1 MINADSIKDRLKGRS
16 DAKGNN
22 FQILLWTYGFERTLY
37 RLSVSPYNERFTI
50 KGGIFLYALFDGK
63 FTRTT
68 KDIDLLAFD
77 ISNRADEMKKIFTEI
92 LSIECDDA
100 LRYDLTTL
108 TVRNITEFKKI
119 HGVNILV
126 MAYLDR
132 TRIPV
137 SIDVGYD
144 DVIYPARVTIDFPVL
159 LDMDAPKLYA
169 YSIYSVLAEKFHAV
183 VSQGEATSRYKDYYD
198 INVIAGK
205 FSLNGSELKEAVN
218 LTFKNRNTGY
228 NDIVAFR
235 DEFAENEIHRRR
247 WDFFV
252 KKKRTLMQIDFAEV
266 LALIK
271 TLFEPIVNS
280 IESNSD
286 FTEIWDCREKKWISE
301 NKTTE
306 I

>member
-1 MINADSIKDRLKGRS
+1 MNSVASVKDKLKNKSRETGRTLQEL
-16 DAKGNN
+16 
-22 FQILLWTYGFERTLY
+22 FTLYGLERTIY
-37 RLSVSPYNERFTI
+37 RLSVSRYKENFVL
-50 KGGIFLYALFDGK
+50 KGGIFLYALYQGDYP
-63 FTRTT
+63 RSTT
-68 KDIDLLAFD
+68 DIDLLAQR
-77 ISNRADEMKKIFTEI
+77 ISNAETDMKAIFTEI
-92 LSIECDDA
+92 LSQEADDP
-100 LRYDLTTL
+100 LRFDLNTLNVTT
-108 TVRNITEFKKI
+108 ITEFKEY
-119 HGVNILV
+119 HGVNISVL
-126 MAYLDR
+126 AYLDR

-169 YSIYSVLAEKFHAV
+169 YSIYSVLAEKFHAI

-228 NDIVAFR
+228 NDIIAFR